1 MRLSA
6 PKQLVFLIAVI
17 AIIVGI
23 VLWLMGQNTDI
34 AFWVT
39 AGGGVLLALANML
52 KGL

>member
-6 PKQLVFLIAVI
+6 PKQIVFLIAII

-23 VLWLMGQNTDI
+23 VLWLMGQNADI
-34 AFWVT
+34 AFWTT
-39 AGGGVLLALANML
+39 AAGGVLLALSNML